1 MPASNPFNR
10 KAKYLKISIFS
21 FFGLI
26 LLLTLAIDLSWGAI
40 SIPFTNIWYILLGGK
55 SPEASWE
62 PIIWKSRLP
71 RAFTAILVGSALAV
85 SGLQM
90 QTLFRNP
97 LAGPSILGITAG
109 ASLGVAVVVLA
120 SGNHLAIEAL
130 PQADYWG
137 SWYLV
142 LAAIVG
148 AALVMTAV
156 LAIALRVRDNVVL
169 LIVGMMMG
177 NFTLALVG
185 LWQYVSS
192 PEQIRDYLLWTFGS
206 LGGVFEEQL
215 TVLAIVVGVGILG
228 SGLVVKQLNILLLGE
243 NYAQSMGLSIQK
255 MRIILIFLS
264 SMLAGS
270 VTAFCGPIGFV
281 GIAVPHLA
289 RIWLNTSDHRWLVPA
304 VALLGAIMMLLC
316 DLVTKLAGSQA
327 SLPINSVTTLLGAP
341 VVIWVIVSS
350 KNLRRSF

>member
-1 MPASNPFNR
+1 MPSLNLFNL
-10 KAKYLKISIFS
+10 KAKYLKISVFS

-26 LLLTLAIDLSWGAI
+26 LLLTLAMDLSWGSI
-40 SIPFTNIWYILLGGK
+40 SIPLSEVWHILLGGK
-55 SPEASWE
+55 SPQEGWE
-62 PIIWKSRLP
+62 NIIWKSRLP

-109 ASLGVAVVVLA
+109 ASLGVAVVLLA
-120 SGNHLAIEAL
+120 SGTSIAIESM
-130 PQADYWG
+130 PQSGYWG

-142 LAAIVG
+142 LAAILG

-169 LIVGMMMG
+169 LMVGMMIG
-177 NFTLALVG
+177 NLTLALVG

-192 PEQIRDYLLWTFGS
+192 PEQIRDYLIWTFGS
-206 LGGVFEEQL
+206 LGGVLDEQL
-215 TVLAIVVGVGILG
+215 NVLAIVVGIGIFG
-228 SGLVVKQLNILLLGE
+228 SLLVVKQLNILLLGE

-255 MRIILIFLS
+255 MRILLIFLS

-304 VALLGAIMMLLC
+304 VALLGSIMMLCC